1 MKTQAIHLDLLYK
14 LCDKLIT
21 MQITNPADTNA
32 GALISPNTNPDK
44 TPIHTRAAEAVF
56 PLSVAYKHSQNIKYL
71 ESAVRLGNW
80 LIRNQKFNG
89 SWKETPWRWK
99 GTTADQCLAMADA
112 YSILKNQLS
121 LGDQVKWEKT
131 IQKAAD
137 WIINDLH
144 YGFCP
149 LICAPVNYKTIRTIA
164 LQAAYEVLPLKKT
177 AWTRKAR
184 KLALQVL
191 AKINDDNF
199 LSGEGKYG
207 EGVDLGYN
215 ISHSLGNMAYYALR
229 VSDID
234 LRKRI
239 AELMDVHLKF
249 VYPNGSIDNSWGT
262 RSFKWTYEGGTKT
275 AHSAIYSLALL
286 KDLDPRFHTAE
297 LLCLDYL
304 ANRAFQ
310 DGWITS
316 GPSAS
321 KHDSTFPPSNYLT
334 VARLCAM
341 ATAIEYG
348 PNVSQMPGIPAQQ
361 KNWIN
366 FFPSVNVAVVRTNK
380 IMATVSAYGQIK
392 TYGRDSVPKGGSI
405 TNLWFE
411 GFGELGYLQTSSQT
425 RYVRHEAMHMPI
437 EDNLLPLTP
446 RIECFLGN
454 IYYTNLYDA
463 DIPKLVV
470 QQQSDCHEVVA
481 TGKLTSRKGAHC
493 GIQYRLVHKFY
504 ADYVKKEITVE
515 PSNVSTIIYII
526 EPIVNDRKT
535 SFVKI
540 EPGAVRISPASGN
553 RLLFRVTNGTQP
565 YLINLGLHHDKYWCP
580 FPGIECF
587 PVSIEFDVSEKPA
600 QLHFTLGM

>member
-21 MQITNPADTNA
+21 TQITNPADTNA

-44 TPIHTRAAEAVF
+44 TPVHTRAAEAVF

-80 LIRNQKFNG
+80 LIRNQKFDG

-137 WIINDLH
+137 WISNDLH

-177 AWTRKAR
+177 AWIRKAR

-348 PNVSQMPGIPAQQ
+348 PNVSHMPGIPAQQ
-361 KNWIN
+361 KNWIH
-366 FFPSVNVAVVRTNK
+366 FFPSVNVAVVRTNN
-380 IMATVSAYGQIK
+380 IMATVSAHGQIK

-405 TNLWFE
+405 TNLWFD

-425 RYVRHEAMHMPI
+425 RYIRHETMHMPI

-463 DIPKLVV
+463 DIPKLAV
-470 QQQSDCHEVVA
+470 QQQSDCYEVVA

-515 PSNVSTIIYII
+515 PSNVSTKIYII

-540 EPGAVRISPASGN
+540 EPGTVRISPALGN

-565 YLINLGLHHDKYWCP
+565 YSINLGLHHDKYWCP

-587 PVSIEFDVSEKPA
+587 PVSIEFDVSDKPA